1 VSSAAIESTGKI
13 IAVWSASG
21 SVGRSAL
28 VSTFACEVAK
38 TSKSVLLID
47 ADVYGPSL
55 IQHFGFDQNYSGI
68 SAAMRLVDQGR
79 LDDEGFNRL
88 LIDYQLPK
96 QSLKLL
102 AGLTMVNRWPE
113 IGFERI
119 RELLEFAAKRFDF
132 VFVDVATNL
141 ETDTVDAQLLSAR
154 NSTTLGVL
162 SAANQ
167 VVAVCSA
174 DVIGINRLVWA
185 MQTLRELKL
194 SASIHVL
201 VNRLNQSTLGRK
213 AAAEIATSI
222 RTLAECE
229 VEAFIDED
237 SALFGRALADGV
249 PATLVGRNSS
259 AKQQIAKFALG
270 QLLELP
276 SKSKRRV
283 AKLG

>member
-1 VSSAAIESTGKI
+1 MSSAATESHGKVV
-13 IAVWSASG
+13 AVWSASG
-21 SVGRSAL
+21 SVGRTAL
-28 VSTFACEVAK
+28 VASMACEVAK
-38 TSKSVLLID
+38 LQKSVLLID
-47 ADVYGPSL
+47 ADVYAPSL
-55 IQHFGFDQNYSGI
+55 IQHFGFDQNYSGL
-68 SAAMRLVDQGR
+68 SACIRFIDQGR

-88 LIDYQLPK
+88 LLDFQLPK
-96 QSLKLL
+96 QNLKLL

-141 ETDTVDAQLLSAR
+141 EADVVDSQLLSAR

-162 SAANQ
+162 AAANQ
-167 VVAVCSA
+167 VIAVCAA
-174 DVIGINRLVWA
+174 DVIGINRFVWA
-185 MQTLRELKL
+185 MQSLRELKL

-213 AAAEIATSI
+213 AAADIATSI
-222 RTLAECE
+222 RTLAECQ
-229 VEAFIDED
+229 VDAFVDED
-237 SALFGRALADGV
+237 TALFGRALAEGV
-249 PATLVGRNSS
+249 PAALIGRNSS
-259 AKQQIAKFALG
+259 AKQQIAKFALS

-276 SKSKRRV
+276 SKSNRRV